1 MRLAALFIKW
11 AVVIEFIM
19 FMAKGLIVG
28 ALYFLCIFKYK
39 CKFFYSMFVFW
50 RKLIYN
56 CNNGDVN
63 Y

>member
-39 CKFFYSMFVFW
+39 CKFFLQYVC
-50 RKLIYN
+50 LLEETDI
-56 CNNGDVN
+56 
-63 Y
+63 

>member
-1 MRLAALFIKW
+1 MKSAVVRLAALFIKW

-39 CKFFYSMFVFW
+39 CKFFLQYVC
-50 RKLIYN
+50 LLEETDI
-56 CNNGDVN
+56 
-63 Y
+63 